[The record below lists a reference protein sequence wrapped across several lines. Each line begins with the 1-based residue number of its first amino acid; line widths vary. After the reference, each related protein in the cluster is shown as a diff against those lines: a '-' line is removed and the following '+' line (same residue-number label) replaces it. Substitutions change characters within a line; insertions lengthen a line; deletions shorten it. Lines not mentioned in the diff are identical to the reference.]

1 MIAEIGHF
9 ALLLALALALL
20 QSVAPIW
27 GARRGDAALMGLAR
41 PLAGGQFLF
50 IAAAFAMLIA
60 LYVRSDYSVANV
72 WQNSHADKPLLYK
85 ISGTWG
91 NHEGSMLL
99 WVMILAFFGSLVAL
113 FGSNLPVR
121 LRAIVLAVQAWV
133 ATCAIG
139 TPFHSWQLTAQGKSP
154 AAHKGMVHAAKVM
167 ATTGRD
173 LFLRPDLLAAA
184 RAEHAGY
191 LAAEPYSCPM
201 PPEVSPAIP
210 PRA

>member
-1 MIAEIGHF
+1 MQANLERLGPVDF
-9 ALLLALALALL
+9 
-20 QSVAPIW
+20 
-27 GARRGDAALMGLAR
+27 DAADVPFAEAIRKTLTEDHIADTFRQLGRPIDRTLPLCDFVVPIDAGTEASMGSTDVGDVSWAV
-41 PLAGGQFLF
+41 P
-50 IAAAFAMLIA
+50 
-60 LYVRSDYSVANV
+60 
-72 WQNSHADKPLLYK
+72 
-85 ISGTWG
+85 T
-91 NHEGSMLL
+91 
-99 WVMILAFFGSLVAL
+99 
-113 FGSNLPVR
+113 
-121 LRAIVLAVQAWV
+121 VQAWV